1 MKNVQ
6 YYLKKFDKKEIAKA
20 YFDKYLADRVY
31 DSLRYDK
38 DGKNM
43 TFDQYYKQSIKKL
56 ISFIN
61 RLCKLEPVELSED
74 EQCVFIRHE
83 AIDYHNH
90 NLSMNFDC
98 CVYKLKDVYSKKK
111 NIEGYVY
118 TFNHQDEILSYYIA
132 DTYYNKKHIID
143 ELVDILWEASFVG
156 YDEDHDKNA
165 DKKIK
170 RINESKKDLDNDK
183 KSNWHSWDEVRMELF
198 GYTKKQIKEENK
210 YEKRKRQSGITDI
223 ENRYLIA
230 YDKYD
235 KESLMF
241 QVNEI
246 RNNNL
251 FLEDSI

>member
-1 MKNVQ
+1 M
-6 YYLKKFDKKEIAKA
+6 
-20 YFDKYLADRVY
+20 
-31 DSLRYDK
+31 
-38 DGKNM
+38 
-43 TFDQYYKQSIKKL
+43 
-56 ISFIN
+56 
-61 RLCKLEPVELSED
+61 EPVELSED

-83 AIDYHNH
+83 SIDYHNH

-111 NIEGYVY
+111 NIEGYVF
-118 TFNHQDEILSYYIA
+118 TFIHQDEILSYYIA

-143 ELVDILWEASFVG
+143 ELVDILYEASFVG
-156 YDEDHDKNA
+156 YDEKHDENA
-165 DKKIK
+165 DKKLKNIE
-170 RINESKKDLDNDK
+170 ESKKEK
-183 KSNWHSWDEVRMELF
+183 TKCYSWDEFRMDLF
-198 GYTKKQIKEENK
+198 GYTKKQIIEENK
-210 YEKRKRQSGITDI
+210 YEKRKSQSGITDI

-251 FLEDSI
+251 FLEDRI